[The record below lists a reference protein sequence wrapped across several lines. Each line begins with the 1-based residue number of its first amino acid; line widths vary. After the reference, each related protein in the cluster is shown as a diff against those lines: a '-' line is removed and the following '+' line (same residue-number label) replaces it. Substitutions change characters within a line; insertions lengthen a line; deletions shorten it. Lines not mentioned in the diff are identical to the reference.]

1 MFALEGLTEYDTL
14 EAGLVNRSGVETPGT
29 MNVRNFHSALDD
41 FYRAR
46 RQAALQEIIAR
57 LQGKCV
63 ELLSYDEVSRQ
74 LKTAGRAARGLR
86 DIPLDHIVGSVG
98 RTTDFTRSFLPR
110 MDSDDQR
117 WANVRAAVEGHSG
130 LPPIEVYQIGEAYF
144 VLDGHHR
151 VSVARQMGL
160 THLEAVVTEVRTR
173 VPLSPD
179 VRPDELIV
187 KAEYADFLEYTR
199 LDQLRP
205 GCDLSV
211 SVPGQY
217 AKLENHIE
225 AHRYFM
231 ETEQEREV
239 PFEEAACDWYDQ
251 AYLPVV
257 RSFREKDLLRDF
269 PGRTETDLYLWV
281 SEYQLELREELGW
294 QIRPEVAASNL
305 TAQVGARLGSRAARV
320 GARILN
326 AVLPSVLEDGP
337 APGQWRRARM
347 TARYLERL
355 FADILVPVSG
365 EEGGWLALEQ
375 ALVVARR
382 EGAQVHG
389 LHVVA
394 SEGQVGSGAA
404 QAVQREFNRR
414 CEAAGVRG
422 ALAVESG
429 EVAAKICERA
439 LLADLVILNL
449 THPPPPQLRARLDSG
464 FRTIVRR
471 SARPVLAVP
480 GTSTPLERALLAYD
494 GSPKAREALFVAT
507 YLAELWKTA
516 LVVVTVAEPG
526 RTTGDTSEAARKY
539 LDWHEVPAE
548 FVGASGAVPE
558 AILKAAQA
566 HDCDLIIM
574 GGYGSAPVVE
584 VVVGSSV
591 DQVLREA
598 SQPILIC
605 R

>member
-1 MFALEGLTEYDTL
+1 M
-14 EAGLVNRSGVETPGT
+14 PGP
-29 MNVRNFHSALDD
+29 MNVQNFHDALDD

-86 DIPLDHIVGSVG
+86 DIPVDHIVGSVG

-117 WANVRAAVEGHSG
+117 WANVRTAVEGDSAM
-130 LPPIEVYQIGEAYF
+130 PPIEVYQVGEAYF

-151 VSVARQMGL
+151 VSVARQMGR
-160 THLEAVVTEVRTR
+160 TAIEAVVTEVRTR

-179 VRPDELIV
+179 VQPDELIV

-281 SEYQLELREELGW
+281 SEYQLALREELGW

-305 TAQVGARLGSRAARV
+305 TAQVGARPGSRAARV

-337 APGQWRRARM
+337 APGQWRQARM

-355 FADILVPVSG
+355 FADVLVPVSG
-365 EEGGWLALEQ
+365 EEGEWQALQQ
-375 ALVVARR
+375 ALVIARR

-394 SEGQVGSGAA
+394 SEGQIESDMA

-422 ALAVESG
+422 ALALESG

-516 LVVVTVAEPG
+516 LVVVTVAETG
-526 RTTGDTSEAARKY
+526 RTTGGTAEDARKY

-558 AILKAAQA
+558 AVLKAAQA

-598 SQPILIC
+598 RQPILIC

>member
-1 MFALEGLTEYDTL
+1 MVNCDGA
-14 EAGLVNRSGVETPGT
+14 EAIGSMSSQDFR
-29 MNVRNFHSALDD
+29 SALAD
-41 FYRAR
+41 FHQAR

-57 LQGKCV
+57 LQGKST
-63 ELLSYDEVSRQ
+63 ELLSYEEVYRK
-74 LKTAGRAARGLR
+74 LRAAGRAERGLR
-86 DIPLDHIVGSVG
+86 DIPLDAIVGSVG

-110 MDSDDQR
+110 TDSDEQR
-117 WANVRAAVEGHSG
+117 WAQVRSAAEGNAG
-130 LPPIEVYQIGEAYF
+130 LPPIEVYQIGDAYF

-151 VSVARQMGL
+151 VSVARQMGG
-160 THLEAVVTEVRTR
+160 THIQAYVTEVRTK
-173 VPLSPD
+173 VPLSPE
-179 VRPDELIV
+179 VQPDELIV
-187 KAEYADFLEYTR
+187 KAEYAAFLENTR

-217 AKLENHIE
+217 ARLENHIE

-231 ETEQEREV
+231 EIEQEREV
-239 PFEEAACDWYDQ
+239 PFEEAAGDWYDQ

-281 SEYQLELREELGW
+281 SEHQLELREALGW
-294 QIRPEVAASNL
+294 QIRPEVAANHL
-305 TAQVGARLGSRAARV
+305 AAQVSARLGSRAARV
-320 GARILN
+320 GTRILN
-326 AVLPSVLEDGP
+326 AVLPAVLEDGP
-337 APGQWRRARM
+337 APGQWRQAKM

-365 EEGGWLALEQ
+365 EAAGWQALEQ

-394 SEGQVGSGAA
+394 SESQMESDAA
-404 QAVQREFNRR
+404 QAMQMEFSRR
-414 CEAAGVRG
+414 CEEADVRG
-422 ALAVESG
+422 TLAVEAG

-439 LLADLVILNL
+439 LLADLVVLHL
-449 THPPPPQLRARLDSG
+449 AHPPPPQLLARLDSG
-464 FRTIVRR
+464 FRTIIRR

-507 YLAELWKTA
+507 YLADLWKTT
-516 LVVVTVAEPG
+516 LVVVTVTEPG
-526 RTTGDTSEAARKY
+526 RTTGDTPEFAREY
-539 LDWHEVPAE
+539 LAWHEVQAE
-548 FVGASGAVPE
+548 FVGESGPAPE
-558 AILKAAQA
+558 AILRTAEA
-566 HDCDLIIM
+566 HHCDLTIM

-598 SQPILIC
+598 GVPVLIC